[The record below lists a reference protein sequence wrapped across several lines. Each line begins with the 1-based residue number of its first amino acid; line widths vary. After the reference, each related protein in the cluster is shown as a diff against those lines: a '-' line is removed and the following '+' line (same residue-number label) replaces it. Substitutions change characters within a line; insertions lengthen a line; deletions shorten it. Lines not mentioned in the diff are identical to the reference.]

1 MKIVKILLI
10 TLAVTAIFVG
20 CTKKEKVET
29 SELVGSIVEVN
40 DGSIA
45 ITTREDGEVDYIVS
59 HNDNTVFQKGVDQEF
74 VVGNEV
80 TLEVSEILESYPM
93 QTHAVSVLYNG
104 EKRD

>member
-1 MKIVKILLI
+1 MIIL
-10 TLAVTAIFVG
+10 FF
-20 CTKKEKVET
+20 K
-29 SELVGSIVEVN
+29 
-40 DGSIA
+40 
-45 ITTREDGEVDYIVS
+45 
-59 HNDNTVFQKGVDQEF
+59 KGVDQEF